1 MARSETVTLSDGL
14 EALPTLLDRLESFGE
29 AAGLPSGRLK
39 HLALSLDEVVTNVL
53 TYGADPS
60 GRAPE
65 VTVHLRHGDGSIEV
79 EVVDA
84 TPAFDPLEAG
94 PPDLE
99 SDLEDRPVGGLGIF
113 LARQLT
119 DEHSYRREAGC
130 NRLTLRML
138 LA

>member
-1 MARSETVTLSDGL
+1 M
-14 EALPTLLDRLESFGE
+14 LLDRLESFGE
-29 AAGLPSGRLK
+29 AVGLPSGRLQ
-39 HLALSLDEVVTNVL
+39 HLAMSLDEVVTNVL
-53 TYGADPS
+53 THGADAS
-60 GRAPE
+60 GETPE
-65 VTVHLRHGDGSIEV
+65 VTVYLRHEDGSVEV

-84 TPAFDPLEAG
+84 TAAFDPLEAG

-99 SDLEDRPVGGLGIF
+99 SDLEDRPIGGLGIF

-119 DEHSYRREAGC
+119 DEQSYRREAGR